1 MKNIIRKLIFFIVI
15 FFICNCL
22 SAQIAH
28 MSVVS
33 MPGFPDSAVF
43 NQTYTFQAILY
54 CDTAS
59 SSPYS
64 GPVHIL
70 FYTDNTNVLFPD
82 TFGTAANQVTINPGE
97 HDTVTITGVEFGDTS
112 AFKLGGNVVVVW
124 PVSGGGTQIETIDT
138 FYTNVEILG
147 YAGITDITENDI
159 DYYIYPVPAND
170 KLFLPENISGNNI
183 EYVRIFD
190 VFGRTKVLLRK
201 YPKYVPVSQFDSGF
215 YFLEIKGKNNEVR
228 IFKFIVSK

>member
-1 MKNIIRKLIFFIVI
+1 MKNIIRKLIFFSVV
-15 FFICNCL
+15 FFLCSCI

-33 MPGFPDSAVF
+33 MPGFPGSAVY

-59 SSPYS
+59 PSPYS

-124 PVSGGGTQIETIDT
+124 PVSVGGNLIETTDT

-147 YAGITDITENDI
+147 YSGITDIPENDI
-159 DYYIYPVPAND
+159 GHNIYPVPAND
-170 KLFLPENISGNNI
+170 KLFLPESIAEKSI

-190 VFGRTKVLLRK
+190 VLGCTKVLLK
-201 YPKYVPVSQFDSGF
+201 EYPKYISVSDFENGF
-215 YFLEIKGKNNEVR
+215 YFLEIKEKNNQTR
-228 IFKFIVSK
+228 IFKFIVLK